1 MHCRADSDQGKTKT
15 SMLIA
20 DSDKGGVVDGSED
33 LDGNGVFDPGE
44 LDPTAGHGDD
54 DKNAVDTDKDGL
66 TDGVEKR
73 IGTDPNDADSDDD
86 GAKDGAEPNPSDDH
100 DGDGKINPLDS
111 DSDDDGLF
119 DGNEMGLGC
128 GDPATQV
135 SRNQCTADADSGVT
149 KTSAIA
155 ADTDFGGKTDGFE
168 DFDKNGRVD
177 TGELDPNDPADD
189 NRGDVCAT
197 DMDCGDPS
205 SGRICVNRMCQPG
218 CRGADGNGC
227 PDGMLCTSTNSMAG
241 MCTDMPEPPDAG
253 LFVPGKLGGGGCDC
267 GVVSGSGRRSTRAL
281 WLGLLGLVLWFNQKR
296 RRSARRRS

>member
-1 MHCRADSDQGKTKT
+1 
-15 SMLIA
+15 MLIA
-20 DSDKGGVVDGSED
+20 DTDKGGVTDGSED
-33 LDGNGVFDPGE
+33 VDGNGVFDPGE
-44 LDPTAGHGDD
+44 LDPTVGHGDD

-73 IGTDPNDADSDDD
+73 IGTDPNDADTDDD
-86 GAKDGAEPNPSDDH
+86 GAKDGAEPNPIDDH

-119 DGNEMGLGC
+119 DGNELGLGC

-149 KTSAIA
+149 KTSPIA

-189 NRGDVCAT
+189 NRGDVCAS
-197 DMDCGDPS
+197 DMDCGDAN

-227 PDGMLCTSTNSMAG
+227 PDGMLCTSTTSMAG

-267 GVVSGSGRRSTRAL
+267 GVVRGSGGSSRAV
-281 WLGLLGLVLWFNQKR
+281 WLGLLVVGLWLNQKR